1 MSPRARGWLL
11 IGLGF
16 ALLIGAGIAYLGP
29 NRVVLT
35 GEQTVAEVTE
45 STPGDPAQITVRFVA
60 EDGQTV
66 EATTSRLYAL
76 PPVGAGVQI
85 RYDADDPSDVAA
97 EQYRESSPASTL
109 LLIGFMVSVGAGVVV
124 WRRAKQA

>member
-1 MSPRARGWLL
+1 MSPRLRGWLL
-11 IGLGF
+11 IALGF
-16 ALLIGAGIAYLGP
+16 ALLVAAGVAYVGP
-29 NRVVLT
+29 NRLVLT
-35 GEQTVAEVTE
+35 GEQTVAEVIE
-45 STPGDPAQITVRFVA
+45 SAPGEPAQITVRFVD
-60 EDGQTV
+60 EDGETV

-97 EQYRESSPASTL
+97 EQYRASSPASTL
-109 LLIGFMVSVGAGVVV
+109 LLISFVVSVGAGVVV

>member
-35 GEQTVAEVTE
+35 GEQTVAEVTG
-45 STPGDPAQITVRFVA
+45 TLRQRWGVPVRRR
-60 EDGQTV
+60 
-66 EATTSRLYAL
+66 RLRT
-76 PPVGAGVQI
+76 AG
-85 RYDADDPSDVAA
+85 
-97 EQYRESSPASTL
+97 
-109 LLIGFMVSVGAGVVV
+109 
-124 WRRAKQA
+124 